1 MAECTGT
8 RRPADAGSSARRLDA
23 GRAVGQEWG
32 MKILK
37 RLVLAAVVLAVLL
50 AGGVILL
57 LSQVDR
63 VAKVA
68 IEQGG
73 TFATG
78 TQTTVND
85 VSIGLFSGK
94 FGLSGLSIAN
104 PEGFKSPAFMS
115 LGSGGVDLS
124 LASLSGSTIEVPR
137 FALDTLVVNLER
149 RDGKTNYG
157 SILDSLKRL
166 QGQSGGATQPP
177 ASGGEK
183 RLIINDLELS
193 NIVVMIDLAGG
204 PQAVSDL
211 TRVTIPIDRISLS
224 NVGKTGGGV
233 AGTGV
238 TVSELS
244 SIVISAVLSAATEK
258 GGGLIPADLLGDL
271 NGRLEGLGK
280 NLLDMK
286 VVADTQ
292 ARVEELGKKVIDDV
306 KKTVDETAKKAADK
320 ASEAL
325 KGLIP
330 GKK

>member
-1 MAECTGT
+1 MAECTWW
-8 RRPADAGSSARRLDA
+8 RRACHASSADGFDAEPAD
-23 GRAVGQEWG
+23 GQEWG

-37 RLVLAAVVLAVLL
+37 RLLLALAVLVVLL
-50 AGGVILL
+50 AGGVVLL
-57 LSQVDR
+57 ISQVDR

-68 IEQGG
+68 IEKGG

-78 TQTTVND
+78 TPTTVAD

-94 FGLSGLSIAN
+94 FSLSGLTIAN
-104 PEGFKSPAFMS
+104 PAGFNSPAFMS
-115 LGSGGVDLS
+115 LGSGGVNLALGS
-124 LASLSGSTIEVPR
+124 LTGSTVEVPR
-137 FALDTLVVNLER
+137 FALDALEINLER

-157 SILDSLKRL
+157 AILDSLKRL
-166 QGQSGGATQPP
+166 QGQGGGGTTQQP
-177 ASGGEK
+177 ASGETK
-183 RLIINDLELS
+183 LIINDLALS
-193 NIVVMIDLAGG
+193 NIVVRVDLAGG

-211 TRVTIPIDRISLS
+211 TRVTIPIDRINLS
-224 NVGKTGGGV
+224 NVGKTGDGV

-238 TVSELS
+238 TISELS
-244 SIVISAVLSAATEK
+244 SIVISAVLSAATDK
-258 GGGLIPADLLGDL
+258 GGSLIPADLLGDL

-280 NLLDMK
+280 SLLDMK

-292 ARVEELGKKVIDDV
+292 AKVEELGKKVADDV

-320 ASEAL
+320 ASEAI

>member
-1 MAECTGT
+1 
-8 RRPADAGSSARRLDA
+8 
-23 GRAVGQEWG
+23 

-37 RLVLAAVVLAVLL
+37 RLILAVVVLVVLL
-50 AGGVILL
+50 VGGVILL

-78 TQTTVND
+78 TPTTVSD
-85 VSIGLFSGK
+85 VSIGLFSGN
-94 FGLSGLSIAN
+94 FSLSGLTIAN
-104 PEGFKSPAFMS
+104 PAGFNSPAFMS
-115 LGSGGVDLS
+115 LGTGGVNLS
-124 LASLSGSTIEVPR
+124 VASLTGSTIEVPR
-137 FALDTLVVNLER
+137 FALDALEINLER

-157 SILDSLKRL
+157 AILDSLKRL
-166 QGQSGGATQPP
+166 QGQGGGGTTQP
-177 ASGGEK
+177 ASGETK
-183 RLIINDLELS
+183 LIINDLALS
-193 NIVVMIDLAGG
+193 NIVVRVDLAGG

-211 TRVTIPIDRISLS
+211 TRVTIPIDKINLS
-224 NVGKTGGGV
+224 NVGKTGSGV

-238 TVSELS
+238 TISELS
-244 SIVISAVLSAATEK
+244 SIVISAVLSAATDK
-258 GGGLIPADLLGDL
+258 GGSLIPADLLGDL

-280 NLLDMK
+280 GLLDMK

-292 ARVEELGKKVIDDV
+292 AKVEELGKKVVEDV
-306 KKTVDETAKKAADK
+306 KKTVDDTAKKAADK
-320 ASEAL
+320 ASEAI

>member
-1 MAECTGT
+1 
-8 RRPADAGSSARRLDA
+8 
-23 GRAVGQEWG
+23 

-124 LASLSGSTIEVPR
+124 LASLSGSTIEVRVSRSTRSWSTSSVATARPTMAR
-137 FALDTLVVNLER
+137 FSTPSSACRARAAAR
-149 RDGKTNYG
+149 R
-157 SILDSLKRL
+157 SR
-166 QGQSGGATQPP
+166 
-177 ASGGEK
+177 
-183 RLIINDLELS
+183 R
-193 NIVVMIDLAGG
+193 
-204 PQAVSDL
+204 
-211 TRVTIPIDRISLS
+211 RR
-224 NVGKTGGGV
+224 
-233 AGTGV
+233 
-238 TVSELS
+238 
-244 SIVISAVLSAATEK
+244 AARR
-258 GGGLIPADLLGDL
+258 G
-271 NGRLEGLGK
+271 
-280 NLLDMK
+280 
-286 VVADTQ
+286 
-292 ARVEELGKKVIDDV
+292 
-306 KKTVDETAKKAADK
+306 
-320 ASEAL
+320 
-325 KGLIP
+325 
-330 GKK
+330 